1 MISKVFNLIFL
12 FASCWVFG
20 QNSVRGTIIDQAT
33 QKPLDQVQL
42 FDKQTGYLTTTDLR
56 GNFQFQTEKK
66 APFMLLIMTVE
77 SSIQE
82 IIIDPLSTE
91 SLTIEFT
98 PKVEYLSEVILRA
111 QRIQAFQLKR
121 MADSEGTTIY
131 AGKKNE
137 VILVDQ
143 TMANLATNNARQ
155 VYSQIPGLNI
165 YQNDDAG
172 LQLHI
177 GGRGLDP
184 NRTSNFNTRQN
195 NYDISA
201 DVLGYPE
208 SYYTPPAEAL
218 AEIQI
223 LRGAAS
229 LQYGT
234 QFGGLVNFIT
244 KAPHPT
250 KPIEVVSRNTV
261 GSNALYT
268 NFTSLS
274 GTKNKLGYYTFVNYK
289 KGNGFRE
296 NSTFNATNV
305 FTNLIYK
312 INETTEVSGE
322 FTYLNYLAQQA
333 GGLTDTMFAEDPF
346 QSNRTR
352 NWFELNWLLYNI
364 KFKKEWSTNTRF
376 SLNLFGLNATRKALG
391 FRSNRVDQVDPME
404 ERDLISGDF
413 KNIGLESRFLNKYT
427 LFNKKAVF
435 LIGTKWYLSNN
446 SSEQGPGSSDA
457 AANFNFQY
465 DRYPNYTNQ
474 SRYRYPN
481 FNAAFFGENIFYLND
496 KISLTPGFR
505 YEIIQTESD
514 GFYKQINLDAAGNP
528 ILKDTFE
535 EQEVKKRAFLLM
547 GLGVSYKPLA
557 SLEIYGNIS
566 ENYRSVSF
574 SDISISNPAYAI
586 NPNIADERGTTLD
599 VGFRGKIKE
608 ILSFDVS
615 VFNLNYNDRIGFVQ
629 KVTDF
634 GNVKSERGN
643 VGDAVIY
650 GLESLLDVDLKRLLN
665 LNDKISGNY
674 FLNTS
679 FINSKYTQSDVPG
692 IAGKEVE
699 FVPQTNIKTG
709 LRLGYQDVMFN
720 LQYSYIDK
728 QYTDASNA
736 IESNLSG
743 VIGQIPA
750 YAVVD
755 LSTAYFFK
763 NFKVELGINNLLN
776 NTYFTRRAT
785 GYPGP
790 GIIPSAPRTSYITLQ
805 LKI

>member
-1 MISKVFNLIFL
+1 MS
-12 FASCWVFG
+12 
-20 QNSVRGTIIDQAT
+20 
-33 QKPLDQVQL
+33 
-42 FDKQTGYLTTTDLR
+42 
-56 GNFQFQTEKK
+56 
-66 APFMLLIMTVE
+66 
-77 SSIQE
+77 
-82 IIIDPLSTE
+82 
-91 SLTIEFT
+91 
-98 PKVEYLSEVILRA
+98 
-111 QRIQAFQLKR
+111 
-121 MADSEGTTIY
+121 
-131 AGKKNE
+131 
-137 VILVDQ
+137 
-143 TMANLATNNARQ
+143 
-155 VYSQIPGLNI
+155 
-165 YQNDDAG
+165 
-172 LQLHI
+172 
-177 GGRGLDP
+177 
-184 NRTSNFNTRQN
+184 
-195 NYDISA
+195 
-201 DVLGYPE
+201 
-208 SYYTPPAEAL
+208 
-218 AEIQI
+218 
-223 LRGAAS
+223 
-229 LQYGT
+229 
-234 QFGGLVNFIT
+234 
-244 KAPHPT
+244 
-250 KPIEVVSRNTV
+250 
-261 GSNALYT
+261 
-268 NFTSLS
+268 
-274 GTKNKLGYYTFVNYK
+274 YYTFVNYK

-364 KFKKEWSTNTRF
+364 KFKKEWSANTRF

-427 LFNKKAVF
+427 LFKKKAVF
-435 LIGTKWYLSNN
+435 LLGTKWYLSNN

-528 ILKDTFE
+528 ILNETFE

-615 VFNLNYNDRIGFVQ
+615 VFNLNYNDRIGFVH
-629 KVTDF
+629 K
-634 GNVKSERGN
+634 
-643 VGDAVIY
+643 
-650 GLESLLDVDLKRLLN
+650 
-665 LNDKISGNY
+665 
-674 FLNTS
+674 
-679 FINSKYTQSDVPG
+679 
-692 IAGKEVE
+692 
-699 FVPQTNIKTG
+699 
-709 LRLGYQDVMFN
+709 
-720 LQYSYIDK
+720 
-728 QYTDASNA
+728 
-736 IESNLSG
+736 
-743 VIGQIPA
+743 
-750 YAVVD
+750 
-755 LSTAYFFK
+755 
-763 NFKVELGINNLLN
+763 
-776 NTYFTRRAT
+776 
-785 GYPGP
+785 
-790 GIIPSAPRTSYITLQ
+790 
-805 LKI
+805 